1 MWVWR
6 SEAEAQKLRRAL
18 EQRFADCGL
27 QLHPQKTKV
36 VYCQDANRT
45 GDYPERSFDFLSYTF
60 RPRSSISRK
69 GEHFVSF
76 LPAVGEEA
84 ANRTTQPGRRLP
96 WHPVRARER
105 DTVARSPPP

>member
-36 VYCQDANRT
+36 IYCQDANRT
-45 GDYPERSFDFLSYTF
+45 GEYPERSFDFLSYTF

-76 LPAVGEEA
+76 LPAVSKQVA
-84 ANRTTQPGRRLP
+84 KRRLQR
-96 WHPVRARER
+96 VRRLR
-105 DTVARSPPP
+105 LRFLSGLGR